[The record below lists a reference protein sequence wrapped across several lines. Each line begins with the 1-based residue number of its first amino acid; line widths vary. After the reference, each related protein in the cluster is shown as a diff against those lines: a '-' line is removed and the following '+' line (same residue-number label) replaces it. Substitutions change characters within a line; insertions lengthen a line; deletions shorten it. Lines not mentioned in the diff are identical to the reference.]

1 MKLTHNNIYAYL
13 GWNYAESF
21 HVEDADMAR
30 DRNGWKKIQKN
41 SILIVFSL
49 KLKSKKRSQH
59 SSSVCKRIFS
69 LVFLFFITQKHFFTT
84 EKKLSS
90 TATANSSSFLIKNA
104 YQN

>member
-1 MKLTHNNIYAYL
+1 M
-13 GWNYAESF
+13 
-21 HVEDADMAR
+21 
-30 DRNGWKKIQKN
+30 QKN

-49 KLKSKKRSQH
+49 KLNSKKNNFIS
-59 SSSVCKRIFS
+59 
-69 LVFLFFITQKHFFTT
+69 VFLFFITQKHFFTT